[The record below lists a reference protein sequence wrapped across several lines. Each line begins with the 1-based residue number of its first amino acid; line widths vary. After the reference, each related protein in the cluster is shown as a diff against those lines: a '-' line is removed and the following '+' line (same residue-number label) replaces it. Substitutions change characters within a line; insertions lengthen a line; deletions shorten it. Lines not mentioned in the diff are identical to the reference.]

1 MGLSVLLPILLLTG
15 CSTIPSRMYT
25 TMTRAGVRAVGD
37 PGPPPCDTF
46 RLGEHPIVVV
56 EGFGGVKEA
65 VLELSTNGVVVT
77 RKTFPIHSGQT
88 DATGTG
94 ASTVYRNFDGHWVET
109 VDVYVT
115 AGFEVDLGV
124 FPPGAYDLTLKT
136 NDVLAAA
143 AHFKVTMPAELENER
158 QAIESVRKQLEEAR
172 SAMKELRLEIEH
184 EQSVVDHSNANLVS
198 ALNTKVDHYNELLKK
213 VDADAA
219 SFNARVESYNA
230 RLSTYGLKV
239 Q

>member
-1 MGLSVLLPILLLTG
+1 M
-15 CSTIPSRMYT
+15 
-25 TMTRAGVRAVGD
+25 
-37 PGPPPCDTF
+37 
-46 RLGEHPIVVV
+46 
-56 EGFGGVKEA
+56 
-65 VLELSTNGVVVT
+65 
-77 RKTFPIHSGQT
+77 
-88 DATGTG
+88 
-94 ASTVYRNFDGHWVET
+94 
-109 VDVYVT
+109 YVT

-124 FPPGAYDLTLKT
+124 FPPGAYDLALKT

-158 QAIESVRKQLEEAR
+158 QAIELVRKQLEEAH
-172 SAMKELRLEIEH
+172 SAMKELRLEIEQ

-198 ALNTKVDHYNELLKK
+198 ALNIKVDHYNELAKK
-213 VDADAA
+213 ADADAA